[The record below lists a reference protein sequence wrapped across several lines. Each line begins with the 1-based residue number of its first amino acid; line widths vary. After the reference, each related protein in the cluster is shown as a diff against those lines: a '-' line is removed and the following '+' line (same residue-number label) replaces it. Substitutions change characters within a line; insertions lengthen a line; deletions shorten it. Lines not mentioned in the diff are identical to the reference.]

1 MNGRTDELIT
11 HPSLLLRV
19 RNARDNGAWNEF
31 VEVYGPLIFSYCRLR
46 RIQESD
52 AADVAQEVLMRLAS
66 ALRQFEYQ
74 PELGRFR
81 DWLGTVTHRELLR
94 FWGRQRAMQSLPE
107 SDSAGGAPTTE
118 DVSQWTEHFQAELL
132 RLSLE
137 RIRSEFTD
145 QTWGAFQLAWFEN
158 LSPADVAS
166 KLGIGIEKV
175 YVAKSRVLKRLRDE
189 VLRLSEDLPVANL

>member
-1 MNGRTDELIT
+1 MNGHTDELTT

-19 RNARDNGAWNEF
+19 RNARDNSAWNEF

-52 AADVAQEVLMRLAS
+52 AADVAQEVLTRLAS

-94 FWGRQRAMQSLPE
+94 FWGKQRTTQSLPE
-107 SDSAGGAPTTE
+107 PDVAAGSLTAE
-118 DVSQWTEHFQAELL
+118 DISQWTEHFQAELL
-132 RLSLE
+132 RHSLE
-137 RIRSEFTD
+137 HIRSEFTD
-145 QTWGAFQLAWFEN
+145 QTWEAFQLAWFQN
-158 LSPADVAS
+158 LSPTEVS
-166 KLGIGIEKV
+166 NKLGIGIEKV
-175 YVAKSRVLKRLRDE
+175 YVAKSRVLKRLREE
-189 VLRLSEDLPVANL
+189 VLRLSEDLPIANL